1 MYMDD
6 DGRRPSLTPQLALRV
21 AVVGGIALVAFGVVF
36 FRLWYLQVLSGDKYR
51 AEANDNRVREIK
63 VQAPRG
69 EIVDRNGKV
78 LVNNRTGLA
87 VRITPKSLSE
97 DKGERRDVYRR
108 IRTIR
113 IARAEIL
120 SGNSGGSA
128 HQSDRGPRDE

>member
-87 VRITPKSLSE
+87 VRVTPKTLPEKPE
-97 DKGERRDVYRR
+97 DRRDVYRR
-108 IRTIR
+108 LGRC
-113 IARAEIL
+113 
-120 SGNSGGSA
+120 
-128 HQSDRGPRDE
+128 